1 MKNLGTNQKQE
12 STIKYNKQVISN
24 VIKLME
30 LKKSLLISKKEWV
43 SILKTIIN
51 EDENLSYWDLYFS
64 LASTQDPALIKL
76 IPIR

>member
-1 MKNLGTNQKQE
+1 
-12 STIKYNKQVISN
+12 
-24 VIKLME
+24 ME